1 LVSWRF
7 GHRLFRTGEVNVLSR
22 IAESLYWIGR
32 YVERAEDTARIT
44 DVNYHHTLEMG
55 ASEEAEAR
63 RCRHWEA
70 LITIV
75 GDAPRFFA
83 GHEAANEETVPPYLT
98 FATANP
104 NSIVSC
110 VARARENAR
119 TMRHQIASEMWEVLN
134 RFHLEL
140 QRRAAGGETLAGA
153 ENAHLFYRSI
163 AEFSHLFQG
172 LTDSTMPREEGWY
185 FLQAGK
191 FLERAEKTARTLDVK
206 YHLLVADAA
215 PGAPVSGPGFSAAA
229 AGLDFAEGVPGDW
242 HQWLAVLRSLSAY
255 EAYHKIYRSAVRP
268 RAAIEMLILSPVF
281 PRSIRFAIAE
291 VDAALARIAATAGVE
306 HRVLSAEEWSL
317 TPQYAGLSTQH
328 AVLGTAHEA
337 ERAVGRLHSVLAYQR
352 VEEIFDRGLHD
363 ALLDLQ
369 HQCYRIGEHIQA
381 QYFAHR
387 ALSAEEVVA

>member
-1 LVSWRF
+1 M
-7 GHRLFRTGEVNVLSR
+7 LSR

-44 DVNYHHTLEMG
+44 SVNYHHTLEMG
-55 ASEEAEAR
+55 ASNEAEAR
-63 RCRHWEA
+63 RRRHWEA

-75 GDAPRFFA
+75 GDAPRFFTEHA
-83 GHEAANEETVPPYLT
+83 EADEETVPPYLT
-98 FATANP
+98 FAPENP

-140 QRRAAGGETLAGA
+140 QRGAANGHAFIGA
-153 ENAHLFYRSI
+153 ENAHLFYRGI

-172 LTDSTMPREEGWY
+172 ITDSTMPREEGWY

-191 FLERAEKTARTLDVK
+191 FLERAEKTARALDVK
-206 YHLLVADAA
+206 YHLLVADAS
-215 PGAPVSGPGFSAAA
+215 PEAPVIGPGFTEAV
-229 AGLDFAEGVPGDW
+229 AGLDLADGVPGDW
-242 HQWLAVLRSLSAY
+242 HQWIAVLRSLSAY

-268 RAAIEMLILSPVF
+268 RAVIEMLALSPVF

-291 VDAALARIAATAGVE
+291 VDAALARIAALGSAE
-306 HRVLSAEEWSL
+306 YRALSAEGGL
-317 TPQYAGLSTQH
+317 APQSPALSTQH
-328 AVLGTAHEA
+328 SVLGLHQEA
-337 ERAVGRLHSVLAYQR
+337 ERAIGRLHSALAYQR
-352 VEEIFDRGLHD
+352 VEEVFAAGLH
-363 ALLDLQ
+363 AYLVDLQ
-369 HQCYRIGEHIQA
+369 RQCYRIGEHIQA

-387 ALSAEEVVA
+387 PLRAEEVIT

>member
-1 LVSWRF
+1 M
-7 GHRLFRTGEVNVLSR
+7 LSR

-70 LITIV
+70 VITIV

-83 GHEAANEETVPPYLT
+83 AHEEANEQTVPPYLT
-98 FATANP
+98 FAADNP

-119 TMRHQIASEMWEVLN
+119 TMRHQIASEMWVALN

-140 QRRAAGGETLAGA
+140 QGRAAGGERPTGL
-153 ENAHLFYRSI
+153 ENAHLFYRSV

-172 LTDSTMPREEGWY
+172 ITDSTMPREEGWY

-191 FLERAEKTARTLDVK
+191 FLERAEKTARALDVK

-215 PGAPVSGPGFSAAA
+215 PGAPVAGPSFTAAA
-229 AGLDFAEGVPGDW
+229 AGLAPTDGVPGDW

-255 EAYHKIYRSAVRP
+255 EAYHKLYRSAVRP
-268 RAAIEMLILSPVF
+268 RAVIEMLTLSPIF

-291 VDAALARIAATAGVE
+291 VDAALARIAALGGADDRALGM
-306 HRVLSAEEWSL
+306 EEWGA
-317 TPQYAGLSTQH
+317 TPQYPGLGTQH
-328 AVLGTAHEA
+328 AALGTRHEA
-337 ERAVGRLHSVLAYQR
+337 ERAVGRLHGTLAYQR
-352 VEEIFDRGLHD
+352 VEEIFAAGLHEY
-363 ALLDLQ
+363 LVDLQ
-369 HQCYRIGEHIQA
+369 RQCYRIGEHIQE

-387 ALSAEEVVA
+387 PLRAEEVVA